1 MTAMTV
7 PDPRID
13 AYIQQAAAFAQP
25 ILRHLRAV
33 VHEACP
39 DVEEAI
45 KWGAPAFLSRGKLK
59 MCSMAAF
66 KRHAAFG
73 FWNRDV
79 AGSRASDDAMGQ
91 FGRLTRVG
99 DLPAKRELARRV
111 RAAMAAIEQGAPR
124 ARTPRA
130 RPPLCMPD
138 DFAAALDANPA
149 ARTAFETF
157 ALSHRREY
165 LEWILEAKRAET
177 RARRIAQ
184 AIGQLAEGK
193 SRHWKYERR

>member
-1 MTAMTV
+1 MTAMT
-7 PDPRID
+7 PFDPRID
-13 AYIQQAAAFAQP
+13 AYIQEAAAFAQP

-45 KWGAPAFLSRGKLK
+45 KWGAPAFLFRGKL

-73 FWNRDV
+73 FWNRGV

-138 DFAAALDANPA
+138 DFAAALDANA
-149 ARTAFETF
+149 GAKAAFEAF
-157 ALSHRREY
+157 APSHRREY
-165 LEWILEAKRAET
+165 LGWILEAKRAET

>member
-1 MTAMTV
+1 MT
-7 PDPRID
+7 PSDPRID
-13 AYIQQAAAFAQP
+13 AYIEQAAAFAQP

-45 KWGAPAFLSRGKLK
+45 KWGAPAFLFRGKL

-99 DLPAKRELARRV
+99 DLPTKRELARRI
-111 RAAMAAIEQGAPR
+111 REAMAAIEQGAPR
-124 ARTPRA
+124 ARTPRP
-130 RPPLCMPD
+130 RTPLPVPD

-157 ALSHRREY
+157 APSHRREY
-165 LEWILEAKRAET
+165 LEWILEAKRADT

-184 AIGQLAEGK
+184 AIGQLAQGK